1 MTKNNGKCYIEYMQK
16 VYIIQY
22 RTYKKT
28 DGKAET
34 PVHEIIWGNKIFS
47 VETNAPDGLLQVVKK
62 LQAEIDKKDGRNR
75 WKKN

>member
-1 MTKNNGKCYIEYMQK
+1 MPDNGKAYIEYMQK
-16 VYIIQY
+16 VYEIQY

-34 PVHEIIWGNKIFS
+34 SVHEIIWGNTIFS

-62 LQAEIDKKDGRNR
+62 LQAEIDKKNKERRKPNAR
-75 WKKN
+75 